1 MRAARLA
8 CAWAVGYGGWQA
20 WWALGHRPSFGRFGT
35 DLTVGSAWAAVGMC
49 MAVGVVVAGLGG
61 AFTGRRAGASAGAGA
76 LGAGARSS
84 AGAGALGAGAGARA
98 GRGAGPGA
106 GRGWEVAGWLVAVGV
121 FANCPMLLLDVVGG
135 LLPGLGI
142 PFDAAGFASRAACAA
157 GGTLLARALV
167 THRRRRVGDCA
178 ACARA
183 DDDTPSTGTPR
194 WAWWAAYGAIASCL
208 VRIGAQ
214 VAVGFGDIPF
224 ETGVSMLLFE
234 AGFLLAGSLLP
245 LATVHSWGKVFPRWT
260 PPLAGRRVP
269 RWLVLGPAL
278 GLGGGLVV
286 YFGVGLAQLA
296 VESWNGTYDSDM
308 FPQWFMWAAMT
319 GYLLWGLGMGASAL
333 AYLRATRPRCARCGR
348 A

>member
-1 MRAARLA
+1 MWAA
-8 CAWAVGYGGWQA
+8 GYGGWQT

-49 MAVGVVVAGLGG
+49 VVVAVVVAAGLG
-61 AFTGRRAGASAGAGA
+61 
-76 LGAGARSS
+76 LGSRPRP
-84 AGAGALGAGAGARA
+84 GAGAGAVAVAGVGAGVRA
-98 GRGAGPGA
+98 GS
-106 GRGWEVAGWLVAVGV
+106 GRGWEVAGWIVAVGV

-142 PFDAAGFASRAACAA
+142 PFDPAGFASRAACAA
-157 GGTLLARALV
+157 GGVLLARALV
-167 THRRRRVGDCA
+167 THRRHRVGNCA
-178 ACARA
+178 ACART

-224 ETGVSMLLFE
+224 ETGVSMLVFE

-245 LATVHSWGKVFPRWT
+245 LATVHSWGRVFPRWT

-296 VESWNGTYDSDM
+296 VESWNGTYDSGM

-319 GYLLWGLGMGASAL
+319 GYLLWGLEMGASAL